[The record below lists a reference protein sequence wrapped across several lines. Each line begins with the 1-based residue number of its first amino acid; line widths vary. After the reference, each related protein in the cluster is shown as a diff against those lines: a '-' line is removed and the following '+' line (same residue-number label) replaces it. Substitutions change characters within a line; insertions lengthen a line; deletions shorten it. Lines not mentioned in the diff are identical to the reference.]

1 MLRAKVVIMKIK
13 NRFNHLNYLIVL
25 LVIAGLI
32 GMRAANSSCP
42 ELLDHKFPKLQ
53 DNTPQNLCMYKN
65 SVVLVVNTASFCGF
79 TKQYEGL
86 ENLYKKYKSKGL
98 VVLGFPSGN
107 FRNQEYASNEK
118 IAEFCK
124 NTYGV
129 KFPMFAKSD
138 VIDTKDALTN
148 PLFKKLSVL
157 AEPPRWNFHKYL
169 LSRNGTFH
177 KSFSS
182 FTSPTSKSLVRE
194 IEILLKTQ
202 R

>member
-1 MLRAKVVIMKIK
+1 
-13 NRFNHLNYLIVL
+13 
-25 LVIAGLI
+25 
-32 GMRAANSSCP
+32 
-42 ELLDHKFPKLQ
+42 
-53 DNTPQNLCMYKN
+53 
-65 SVVLVVNTASFCGF
+65 
-79 TKQYEGL
+79 
-86 ENLYKKYKSKGL
+86 
-98 VVLGFPSGN
+98 LGFPSGN

>member
-1 MLRAKVVIMKIK
+1 
-13 NRFNHLNYLIVL
+13 
-25 LVIAGLI
+25 
-32 GMRAANSSCP
+32 
-42 ELLDHKFPKLQ
+42 
-53 DNTPQNLCMYKN
+53 MYEN
-65 SVVLVVNTASFCGF
+65 SVVLVVNTQALWF

-107 FRNQEYASNEK
+107 FRNQEYSSNKK

-129 KFPMFAKSD
+129 KFPMFAKSN
-138 VIDTKDALTN
+138 VIDTGDTLAN

-169 LSRNGTFH
+169 ISRDGTFH

-194 IEILLKTQ
+194 IEILLKSQ